1 MMNVNT
7 HATVDNECDCHWRR
21 TGTRT
26 DNCIGQSVTNPLV
39 NEGGAEGCVEY
50 PIVLVGHDC
59 SLRSAPAR
67 LYAERVASPHLS
79 SVRTS
84 GPADAPPIALLHGFT
99 QTAACWGLFSDKL
112 SATHSVVA
120 IDLPGHGGSGEVRA
134 DLEQTTALVASSI
147 ERSIV
152 IGYSLGG
159 RVALHLALGHPQLV
173 ERLVVIGAT
182 GGLDSEEERAERRA
196 SDESLA
202 DHLEDIGVDA
212 FLDEWLSQ
220 PMFASLTVEQ
230 LFRELRATNSAS
242 GLASSLR
249 LCGTGTQES
258 LWSRL
263 GELTMPVLVIAGAN
277 DEKFTRL
284 GYRLVESIGTNA
296 SIQLIEN
303 AGHSAQLENPI
314 ATASAITKWLSESL

>member
-1 MMNVNT
+1 M
-7 HATVDNECDCHWRR
+7 
-21 TGTRT
+21 
-26 DNCIGQSVTNPLV
+26 
-39 NEGGAEGCVEY
+39 
-50 PIVLVGHDC
+50 
-59 SLRSAPAR
+59 
-67 LYAERVASPHLS
+67 ASPHLS

-84 GPADAPPIALLHGFT
+84 SPADAPPIALLHGFT
-99 QTAACWGLFSDKL
+99 QTADCWGPFADKL
-112 SATHSVVA
+112 SATRSVVA

-134 DLEQTTALVASSI
+134 DLSQTTELVALSI
-147 ERSIV
+147 DRSIV

-159 RVALHLALGHPQLV
+159 RVALHLALRHPQLV

-182 GGLDSEEERAERRA
+182 GGIDSEEERKERRV

-220 PMFASLTVEQ
+220 PMFASLTAEQ
-230 LFRELRATNSAS
+230 SFRELRATNSAA

-277 DEKFTRL
+277 DEKFTHL
-284 GYRLVESIGTNA
+284 GHRLVESIGANA
-296 SIQLIEN
+296 SIQLIDN
-303 AGHSAQLENPI
+303 AGHSAQLENP
-314 ATASAITKWLSESL
+314 AGTAAAITKWLSEPL

>member
-1 MMNVNT
+1 
-7 HATVDNECDCHWRR
+7 
-21 TGTRT
+21 
-26 DNCIGQSVTNPLV
+26 
-39 NEGGAEGCVEY
+39 
-50 PIVLVGHDC
+50 
-59 SLRSAPAR
+59 
-67 LYAERVASPHLS
+67 VASPHLS
-79 SVRTS
+79 SARTGS
-84 GPADAPPIALLHGFT
+84 PTDVPPIALLHGFT
-99 QTAACWGLFSDKL
+99 QTATCWGPFADKL

-134 DLEQTTALVASSI
+134 DLEQATAFVASSI

-159 RVALHLALGHPQLV
+159 RIALHLALGHPQLV

-182 GGLDSEEERAERRA
+182 GGLDSEKERAERRVA
-196 SDESLA
+196 DESLA

-220 PMFASLTVEQ
+220 PMFASLTAEQ
-230 LFRELRATNSAS
+230 SFRELRATNSAA

-277 DEKFTRL
+277 DEKFTHL
-284 GYRLVESIGTNA
+284 GHRLVESIGTNA
-296 SIQLIEN
+296 SIQLIDN
-303 AGHSAQLENPI
+303 AGHSAQLEDPT
-314 ATASAITKWLSESL
+314 ATASAITKWLSETL

>member
-1 MMNVNT
+1 M
-7 HATVDNECDCHWRR
+7 
-21 TGTRT
+21 
-26 DNCIGQSVTNPLV
+26 
-39 NEGGAEGCVEY
+39 
-50 PIVLVGHDC
+50 
-59 SLRSAPAR
+59 
-67 LYAERVASPHLS
+67 ASPHLS
-79 SVRTS
+79 STRTGS
-84 GPADAPPIALLHGFT
+84 PADAPPIALLHGFT
-99 QTAACWGLFSDKL
+99 QTAGCWGPFADKL

-159 RVALHLALGHPQLV
+159 RIALHLALGHPQLV

-182 GGLDSEEERAERRA
+182 GGLDSEEERAERRVA
-196 SDESLA
+196 DESLA
-202 DHLEDIGVDA
+202 DHLEDIGVDV

-220 PMFASLTVEQ
+220 PMFASLTAEQ
-230 LFRELRATNSAS
+230 SFRELRATNSAA

-277 DEKFTRL
+277 DEKFTHL
-284 GYRLVESIGTNA
+284 GHRLVESIGTNA
-296 SIQLIEN
+296 SIQLIDN
-303 AGHSAQLENPI
+303 AGHSAQLENPT
-314 ATASAITKWLSESL
+314 ATASVITKWLSETL

>member
-1 MMNVNT
+1 M
-7 HATVDNECDCHWRR
+7 
-21 TGTRT
+21 
-26 DNCIGQSVTNPLV
+26 
-39 NEGGAEGCVEY
+39 
-50 PIVLVGHDC
+50 
-59 SLRSAPAR
+59 
-67 LYAERVASPHLS
+67 ASPHLS
-79 SVRTS
+79 SARTGS
-84 GPADAPPIALLHGFT
+84 PADAPPIALLHGFT
-99 QTAACWGLFSDKL
+99 QTAACWGPFADKL

-120 IDLPGHGGSGEVRA
+120 IDLPGHGGSDEVRA
-134 DLEQTTALVASSI
+134 DLEQTTSLVASSI

-159 RVALHLALGHPQLV
+159 RIALHLALGHPQLV

-182 GGLDSEEERAERRA
+182 GGLDSEEERAKRRVA
-196 SDESLA
+196 DESLA

-220 PMFASLTVEQ
+220 PMFASLTADQ
-230 LFRELRATNSAS
+230 SFRELRATNSAA

-277 DEKFTRL
+277 DEKFTHL
-284 GYRLVESIGTNA
+284 GHRLVESIGTNA
-296 SIQLIEN
+296 SIQLIDN
-303 AGHSAQLENPI
+303 AGHSAQLENPT
-314 ATASAITKWLSESL
+314 ATASVITKWLSETL